1 MALSVNPPF
10 EPMLAKL
17 TREMPTLPDLL
28 FEPKWD
34 GFRCVV
40 FRDGDKLDLQ
50 SRNQKPLLRYF
61 PELSEPLL
69 AQLPDQVVLDGE
81 LVIATPSGL
90 DFDALQLRQH
100 PAESRIR
107 KLAVEIP
114 ASYVAF
120 DLLALSGES
129 LLEEPFRDRRAGLE
143 RLLHDA
149 RPPLFLTPATLSRE
163 QALQWFDAFE
173 GAGFDGIVAKH
184 LASAYQPGV
193 RAMLKVKHEH
203 TCECVV
209 AGYRVH
215 KDGNGVGSLLLGL
228 YDDDG
233 ALHHVGVASGMAA
246 PLRRQLLDEVQP
258 LRNDALDGH
267 PWRDWADAMHEAAA
281 SGQRMPGG
289 PSRWNA
295 TKDLSW
301 EPLRI
306 ERVCEAEYEGLLSGR
321 FRHNARFK
329 CWRDDKRVAECTYA
343 QLDAVAPAELLAM
356 FG

>member
-1 MALSVNPPF
+1 VALPVNPPF

-17 TREMPTLPDLL
+17 TREMPSSADLL

-40 FRDGDKLDLQ
+40 FRDGDELDLQ

-61 PELSEPLL
+61 PELREPLL
-69 AQLPDQVVLDGE
+69 DQLPDQIVLDGE
-81 LVIATPSGL
+81 LVIATPRGL

-100 PAESRIR
+100 PAESRIK

-114 ASYVAF
+114 ASFVAF
-120 DLLALSGES
+120 DLLALGGES
-129 LLEEPFRDRRAGLE
+129 LLDEPFRDRRAGLE
-143 RLLHDA
+143 RLLRDA
-149 RPPLFLTPATLSRE
+149 RPPLFVTPGTTSRDE
-163 QALQWFDAFE
+163 ALRWFDAFE
-173 GAGFDGIVAKH
+173 GAGFDGVVAKP
-184 LASAYQPGV
+184 LDSTYQPGV

-209 AGYRVH
+209 AGYRLH
-215 KDGNGVGSLLLGL
+215 KDGDGVGSLLLGL
-228 YDDDG
+228 YDDEG
-233 ALHHVGVASGMAA
+233 VLHHVGVASGMAA
-246 PLRRQLLDEVQP
+246 PLRAQLLEEVQP
-258 LRNDALDGH
+258 LRKDALEGH
-267 PWRDWADAMHEAAA
+267 PWRDWAEAMHEASA

-306 ERVCEAEYEGLLSGR
+306 ERVCEAVYEGLMGGR

-329 CWRDDKRVAECTYA
+329 GWRDDKEVGECTYA
-343 QLDAVAPAELLAM
+343 QLDAVAPPELMGM